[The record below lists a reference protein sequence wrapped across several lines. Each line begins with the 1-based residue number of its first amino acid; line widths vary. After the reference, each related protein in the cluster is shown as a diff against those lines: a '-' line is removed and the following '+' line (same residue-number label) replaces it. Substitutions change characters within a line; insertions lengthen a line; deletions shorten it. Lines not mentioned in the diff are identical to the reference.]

1 MKNDTFQ
8 LTPIFD
14 HHCDDCLFL
23 GAKQVESHYYDF
35 YFCSSTRS
43 NVARYG
49 SSEGDYLSLPA
60 FLTTVFKNMEP
71 YKTCLELAELKN
83 QSFA

>member
-8 LTPIFD
+8 LTPIFN

-23 GAKQVESHYYDF
+23 GAKMVESHYYDF
-35 YFCSSTRS
+35 YFCSLNRS

-49 SSEGDYLSLPA
+49 SKESEYLSLPE
-60 FLTTVFKNMEP
+60 FLSSSLRNIEP
-71 YKTCLELAELKN
+71 YKTCIDLAESKN
-83 QSFA
+83 